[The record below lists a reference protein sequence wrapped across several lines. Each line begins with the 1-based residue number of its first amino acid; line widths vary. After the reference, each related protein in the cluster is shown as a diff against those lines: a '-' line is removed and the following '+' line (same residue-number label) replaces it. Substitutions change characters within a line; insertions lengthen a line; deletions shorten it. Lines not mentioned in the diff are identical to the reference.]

1 MNNINIYKY
10 SNLSK
15 VEINNLCKR
24 AESDLSE
31 YYEIVENI
39 IDNVKINKND
49 ALVEYSL
56 SLDKVDKPI
65 ENFKVTE
72 SEISLWK
79 QNTKKIVY

>member
-15 VEINNLCKR
+15 DEVNNLCKR

-39 IDNVKINKND
+39 IDNVKINKIT
-49 ALVEYSL
+49 L
-56 SLDKVDKPI
+56 I
-65 ENFKVTE
+65 TQ
-72 SEISLWK
+72 ISIQSFLCLKFYIW
-79 QNTKKIVY
+79 IGIF